1 MYTLYGDMKMSD
13 RYDIM
18 RRKQDVCREC
28 KHAFTEINIEPC
40 SSCKWFN
47 PSDKTPSNFEQFKT
61 VDD

>member
-1 MYTLYGDMKMSD
+1 MSD